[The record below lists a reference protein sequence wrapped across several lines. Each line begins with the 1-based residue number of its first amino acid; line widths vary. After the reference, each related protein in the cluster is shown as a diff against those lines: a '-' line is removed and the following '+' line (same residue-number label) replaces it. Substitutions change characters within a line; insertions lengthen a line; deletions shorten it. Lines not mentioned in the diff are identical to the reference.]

1 MARPL
6 KRNADYFSHDKDMRN
21 NLKIKALRRK
31 YGHTGYAVWNML
43 LEVLTDADDFKIQF
57 NQEDKFHLEIIAAD
71 FDIEPGLLIEIV
83 EYMELLGL
91 IKNVDNFLFSV
102 NMIERFNPLMEKRTK
117 QRIAKTL
124 IEEALNK
131 ES

>member
-1 MARPL
+1 MSRPI
-6 KRNADYFSHDKDMRN
+6 KKNADYFPHDKDMRN

-31 YGHTGYAVWNML
+31 FGHLGYSIWNML
-43 LEVLTDADDFKIQF
+43 LEVLTDADEFRIYF
-57 NQEDKFHLEIIAAD
+57 NAEDRFHLEILAAD
-71 FDIEPGLLIEIV
+71 FDTEPAKLIEIV
-83 EYMELLGL
+83 QYMEILGL

-117 QRIAKTL
+117 QRIAKTI

-131 ES
+131 